1 METRLDGGTLSVTI
15 GGELDLYTAAEVAD
29 RIDRALDDKA
39 VRRLD
44 LDLGAVSFIDSSGL
58 GVIFGR
64 YKKMRHRG
72 GQMQITRVSPVAHR
86 VLQMAFVDRI
96 IPVVGT
102 AGPRARAGG
111 EGSGHGG

>member
-1 METRLDGGTLSVTI
+1 MEARFLGGTLSVAI

-29 RIDRALDDKA
+29 RIDRALDDHV
-39 VRRLD
+39 VRQLD

-72 GQMQITRVSPVAHR
+72 GHMQITRVSPVALR

-96 IPVVGT
+96 IPVVGS
-102 AGPRARAGG
+102 AGPRPRAGG
-111 EGSGHGG
+111 EGSGHGS